1 MIHAIWRINNG
12 YSKNNN
18 SPKRYPPL
26 NYLAIRYLLP
36 FALFPFSS
44 GVSAIGLGELHGQP
58 ALGERLRLEVILL
71 GAEKQFPDPACF
83 RLVQPVNVGDLPWLK
98 QAVISVRK
106 STPPVLEIRSE
117 LPLREPILQL
127 AVQMTCGVEVS
138 REYMLLASPR
148 IDADPPL
155 AESPSV
161 REANAALPLPA
172 SRRGSPRALAERA
185 EPAPVLKPRRIAK
198 RPVAAP
204 LPDRVLLASGGDV
217 GEPSL
222 RLATSIFS
230 SGDVAANAAEA
241 QREIL
246 RLEFHML
253 MLLNEQVSTQMATA
267 EKLRNMEGTLGEL
280 QERTTEF
287 AQRVGSSDS
296 PAASSPAENFDKP
309 IAQRIAA
316 APSIKPPPVP
326 LREVE
331 MSSSGL
337 SEWSLYGV
345 LLGALLGVGGWL
357 GWRNYRERKHADIEV
372 LDFDDASSDLA
383 VDAKRSDEHEELGG
397 VDLHVEPSVMGAI
410 MEVDLPLDGGLN
422 QVEDIRTP
430 DVSPPLASDTLNSIG
445 AVTVDEYLEA
455 NPVMELADIMLS
467 FGRVK
472 GAAQALQEY
481 IDSNPQEALQPWIR
495 LMDVYRMADMRAEF
509 ETVAENLNKNF
520 NVEVQQWDAAE
531 SLSGEVAVDLLLDDP
546 DASALALRPES
557 LEDMPRIMSMICDL
571 WPQGDVIGYLYQ
583 LLSDNRGGQRV
594 GFALPVVEEI
604 LFLIE
609 LKDTSNRVE

>member
-1 MIHAIWRINNG
+1 M
-12 YSKNNN
+12 S
-18 SPKRYPPL
+18 
-26 NYLAIRYLLP
+26 YLAIRYLLP
-36 FALFPFSS
+36 FALLPLSS
-44 GVSAIGLGELHGQP
+44 GVLAIGLGELHGQP
-58 ALGERLRLEVILL
+58 ALGERLRLEVVLL
-71 GAEKQFPDPACF
+71 GIEKQFPDPACF

-98 QAVISVRK
+98 QAVMSVRK

-155 AESPSV
+155 AESRPV
-161 REANAALPLPA
+161 REASAAVPLPA
-172 SRRGSPRALAERA
+172 SHRSSSRALAA
-185 EPAPVLKPRRIAK
+185 ELVVPAPQLKPRRVAK

-230 SGDVAANAAEA
+230 SGDVVAAAAEA

-246 RLEFHML
+246 RLEFRML
-253 MLLNEQVSTQMATA
+253 MLLNEQVATQMATA
-267 EKLRNMEGTLGEL
+267 EKLRNMEGALGEL

-296 PAASSPAENFDKP
+296 PAAPSPAEKSDKP
-309 IAQRIAA
+309 IAQPIGA
-316 APSIKPPPVP
+316 APSSKPPLPVP
-326 LREVE
+326 QREVE
-331 MSSSGL
+331 ASWFGL

-357 GWRNYRERKHADIEV
+357 GWRNYRERKRADIEV
-372 LDFDDASSDLA
+372 FDFDETSSDLA

-397 VDLHVEPSVMGAI
+397 VDLHVEPSAMGAP
-410 MEVDLPLDGGLN
+410 MEVDLPLDGGLSLPG
-422 QVEDIRTP
+422 DIGMLGATLP
-430 DVSPPLASDTLNSIG
+430 MASDSLNSIS

-481 IDSNPQEALQPWIR
+481 IDNNPQEALQPWIR

-520 NVEVQQWDAAE
+520 NVEVQQWDVAQR
-531 SLSGEVAVDLLLDDP
+531 SSGEVAIDLVLDDVEAP
-546 DASALALRPES
+546 ALTSRPES
-557 LEDMPRIMSMICDL
+557 LEDMPRIMSMVCDL
-571 WPQGDVIGYLYQ
+571 WPRGDVIGYLYQ
-583 LLSDNRGGQRV
+583 LLRDNRGGQRV
-594 GFALPVVEEI
+594 GFALSVVEEI
-604 LFLIE
+604 LFLVE